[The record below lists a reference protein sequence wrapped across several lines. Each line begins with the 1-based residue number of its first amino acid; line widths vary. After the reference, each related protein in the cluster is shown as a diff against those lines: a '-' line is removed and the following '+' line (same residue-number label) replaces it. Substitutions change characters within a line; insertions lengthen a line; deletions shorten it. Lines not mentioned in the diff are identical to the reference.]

1 MLRGAVNHKSFSSS
15 PAACEGYATLL
26 RTYVS
31 RNAAETGRAV
41 LECLGLSH
49 ERIEMCYRTHHYSI
63 EEAVQSGLQEWS
75 VGHCSRPATWKV
87 LLDAM
92 DHGGIACQ
100 HIASLRAQLLSRT
113 GRFTA
118 LYQLCSGCMYVV
130 SEAVPGSLKYQHG
143 AERSRRVKTS
153 SDSHFLMQWCCC
165 CVLFAVQCSV

>member
-1 MLRGAVNHKSFSSS
+1 MDFLLHTSLFACVCACVSRCAVLTEAVNHKSFSFS

-31 RNAAETGRAV
+31 RNAARTGRAV
-41 LECLGLSH
+41 LEYLGLSH
-49 ERIEMCYRTHHYSI
+49 ERIEMCYEIHPTNI

-100 HIASLRAQLLSRT
+100 HIASLRAELLSRT

-130 SEAVPGSLKYQHG
+130 SEAVPGSLKY
-143 AERSRRVKTS
+143 
-153 SDSHFLMQWCCC
+153 
-165 CVLFAVQCSV
+165 

>member
-1 MLRGAVNHKSFSSS
+1 MAVVVAVLRGAVNHKSFSFS

-31 RNAAETGRAV
+31 RNAARKGRAV
-41 LECLGLSH
+41 LGYLGLSH
-49 ERIEMCYRTHHYSI
+49 ERIEMCYESHPTNM
-63 EEAVQSGLQEWS
+63 EEAVQSGLREWS
-75 VGHCSRPATWKV
+75 DGHCSRPATWKV

-100 HIASLRAQLLSRT
+100 HIASLRAELLSRT

-130 SEAVPGSLKYQHG
+130 SGAVPGSLKY
-143 AERSRRVKTS
+143 
-153 SDSHFLMQWCCC
+153 
-165 CVLFAVQCSV
+165 

>member
-1 MLRGAVNHKSFSSS
+1 MAVVVAVLRGAVNHKSFSFS

-31 RNAAETGRAV
+31 RNAARKGRAV
-41 LECLGLSH
+41 LEYLGLSQ
-49 ERIEMCYRTHHYSI
+49 ERIEMCYENHPTNI
-63 EEAVQSGLQEWS
+63 EEAVQSGLEEWS
-75 VGHCSRPATWKV
+75 DGHCSRPATWKV

-100 HIASLRAQLLSRT
+100 HIASLRAELLSRT

-130 SEAVPGSLKYQHG
+130 SGAAPGSLKYHQV
-143 AERSRRVKTS
+143 AERSRRIQRS
-153 SDSHFLMQWCCC
+153 SGSHF
-165 CVLFAVQCSV
+165 

>member
-1 MLRGAVNHKSFSSS
+1 MAVAVTVLRGAVNHKSFSFS

-31 RNAAETGRAV
+31 RNAAETGRAI

-75 VGHCSRPATWKV
+75 DGHSSRPATWKV

-92 DHGGIACQ
+92 DHSGIACQ
-100 HIASLRAQLLSRT
+100 HIASLRAELLSRT
-113 GRFTA
+113 GGFPA

-130 SEAVPGSLKYQHG
+130 SGAAPGSLKYQQV
-143 AERSRRVKTS
+143 AERSRRVKRS
-153 SDSHFLMQWCCC
+153 SGSHF
-165 CVLFAVQCSV
+165 

>member
-1 MLRGAVNHKSFSSS
+1 MLRGAANHKSFSFS

-31 RNAAETGRAV
+31 RNAARTGRAV
-41 LECLGLSH
+41 LEYLGLSQ
-49 ERIEMCYRTHHYSI
+49 ERIEMCYEIHHTNI

-100 HIASLRAQLLSRT
+100 HIASLRAELLSRT

-130 SEAVPGSLKYQHG
+130 SEAVPGSLKYQQV
-143 AERSRRVKTS
+143 AMRSCRVKRS
-153 SDSHFLMQWCCC
+153 SGSHF
-165 CVLFAVQCSV
+165 

>member
-1 MLRGAVNHKSFSSS
+1 MVVAVAVLRGAFNPQSFYFSL
-15 PAACEGYATLL
+15 AACEWYATVL

-31 RNAAETGRAV
+31 RNAARKGRAV
-41 LECLGLSH
+41 LEYLGLSH
-49 ERIEMCYRTHHYSI
+49 ERIEMCYENHPTNI

-75 VGHCSRPATWKV
+75 DGHCSRPATWKV

-100 HIASLRAQLLSRT
+100 HIASLRAELLSRT

-130 SEAVPGSLKYQHG
+130 SGAVPGSLKY
-143 AERSRRVKTS
+143 VPTS
-153 SDSHFLMQWCCC
+153 GREKS
-165 CVLFAVQCSV
+165 